1 MSDVV
6 VIFEGF
12 NLYCHPWEL
21 LPPGSNFNFLKR
33 YLCLDKGKSD
43 LVVDWRFEL

>member
-12 NLYCHPWEL
+12 NLYCHLLEL

-33 YLCLDKGKSD
+33 YLCLDKGQSD
-43 LVVDWRFEL
+43 LVVD